1 MRTLEAAARDENAT
15 APSRSRALA
24 NNWPL
29 RLAALLELVEH
40 LATRNRALR
49 VAYKALPRF
58 IDLIHLDLVVALEI
72 RIQTLRARLEVT
84 SLGDSGIAG
93 DSERAEHGSVVV
105 DVLVRD
111 TRLALWCG
119 GQELEALSCEK
130 LRFQVV
136 QIEKNA
142 LALGQETLADV

>member
-1 MRTLEAAARDENAT
+1 MRTLEVAARDENAT
-15 APSRSRALA
+15 APSRSRAQA
-24 NNWPL
+24 SFWSL
-29 RLAALLELVEH
+29 RLAALLELAEH
-40 LATRNRALR
+40 LATRNRSLR
-49 VAYKALPRF
+49 VAYKALPRL

-72 RIQTLRARLEVT
+72 RGQTLRTRLEVT
-84 SLGDSGIAG
+84 SLGGSGIAA
-93 DSERAEHGSVVV
+93 DLERAGHGPVTLG
-105 DVLVRD
+105 VLVRD
-111 TRLALWCG
+111 VGLALWCG